1 MKNRISSE
9 YRYTVGGPTWS
20 NRYIWGP
27 VCDILSRYHVPD
39 KRVFEIGCGNG
50 ATANML
56 SRLGY
61 DVNGIDPS
69 ESGIK
74 VANKEYSHL
83 KLFIGNAYDDLVSKY
98 GTFSIVI
105 SLEVIEHCFYPRKFI
120 KTFFDLL
127 SDGGLGI
134 ISTPY
139 HGYIKNIAL
148 AVLGKMD
155 EHFSPLWDGGHV
167 KFFSEKTLR
176 TLLKETG
183 FKGISFV
190 RVGRIPLLA
199 KSMIAVVRK

>member
-1 MKNRISSE
+1 MEHEVSTE

-20 NRYIWGP
+20 NRYIWSP
-27 VCDILSRYHVPD
+27 VCEILASNDIPD

-56 SRLGY
+56 SMLGY
-61 DVNGIDPS
+61 DVSGVDPS
-69 ESGIK
+69 ESGIQ

-83 KLFIGNAYDDLVSKY
+83 KLFLGNAYDDLAAIY
-98 GTFSIVI
+98 GTFSVVI
-105 SLEVIEHCFYPRKFI
+105 SLEVIEHCFYPRKFA

-127 SDGGLGI
+127 SKDGLGI

-139 HGYIKNIAL
+139 HGYIKNIAI
-148 AVLGKMD
+148 AILGKMD

-167 KFFSEKTLR
+167 KFFSEKTLGA
-176 TLLKETG
+176 LLEETG
-183 FKGISFV
+183 FKDISFIK
-190 RVGRIPLLA
+190 VGRIPLLA